1 MGVPVSQMWTVATYV
16 LRQRAA
22 GRRRYP
28 LVLMLEPLFR
38 CNLAC
43 AGCGKIQYPAHVL
56 KMNLTPEQCFAAVD
70 ECGAP
75 MVSIPGGEPLMHPEI
90 DKIVE
95 GLVARRKYI
104 YLCTN
109 ALLLKEKLHLFK
121 PSKYLTFSVHVDGSR
136 EHHDFSVCKEGG
148 YDLAIDG
155 IREAVARGFR
165 VTTNTTLFDGAD
177 PVSVRGFFDEMMT
190 LGVEGMM
197 LSPGYSYDKAPD
209 QQHFL
214 GRARTRRLF
223 RAILSNRKR
232 DWRFNMSPL
241 FLEFL
246 MGKRHYTCT
255 PWGMPTYNL
264 FGWQKPCYLMQDGY
278 ADTFAELMAA
288 TAWEDYGTESG
299 NPKCANCMVHSG
311 YEASAVHDNFN
322 TWKGF
327 ADTVKATFFNRYA
340 DAEALRMLDEPV
352 KPIRPPAGLV
362 QLSVGNGAAE
372 EVEA

>member
-1 MGVPVSQMWTVATYV
+1 MGVPVSQMWTVVSYV
-16 LRQRAA
+16 VRQRMA
-22 GRRRYP
+22 GNRRYP

-56 KMNLTPEQCFAAVD
+56 KMNMSPEQCFRAVD

-95 GLVARRKYI
+95 GLIARKKYI

-109 ALLLKEKLHLFK
+109 ALLLREKIDLFK
-121 PSKYLTFSVHVDGSR
+121 PSKYLSFSVHLDGEK

-148 YDLAIDG
+148 YELAVEG
-155 IREAVARGFR
+155 VREAVRRGFR

-177 PVSVRGFFDEMMT
+177 PKSVRAFFDEMMS

-223 RAILSNRKR
+223 NAILSNRKST
-232 DWRFNMSPL
+232 WNFNMSPL

-246 MGKRHYTCT
+246 MGKRHYACT

-264 FGWQKPCYLMQDGY
+264 FGWQKPCYLLQDGY
-278 ADTFAELMAA
+278 ADTFAELM
-288 TAWEDYGTESG
+288 TETEWSSYGTESG

-311 YEASAVHDNFN
+311 YEASAVHDQFGSLR
-322 TWKGF
+322 GF
-327 ADTVKATFFNRYA
+327 AALVKAWFSKYPDT
-340 DAEALRMLDEPV
+340 EALRLLDEPV
-352 KPIRPPAGLV
+352 KPVNAPAGLV
-362 QLSVGNGAAE
+362 QLQIDAGEPE

>member
-1 MGVPVSQMWTVATYV
+1 MGIPVSQMWTVVSYV

-22 GRRRYP
+22 GHKRYP

-56 KMNLTPEQCFAAVD
+56 KMNLTPEQCFKAVE

-95 GLVARRKYI
+95 GLIARRKYI

-121 PSKYLTFSVHVDGSR
+121 PSKYLSFSVHLDGDK

-148 YDLAIDG
+148 YDLAVEG
-155 IREAVARGFR
+155 VREAVRRGFR
-165 VTTNTTLFDGAD
+165 VTTNTTLFDGTD
-177 PVSVRGFFDEMMT
+177 PKSVRQFFDEMMA

-223 RAILSNRKR
+223 RSILSNRNAAWK
-232 DWRFNMSPL
+232 FNMSPL

-246 MGKRHYTCT
+246 MGKRHYACT

-264 FGWQKPCYLMQDGY
+264 FGWQKPCYLLQDGY
-278 ADTFAELMAA
+278 AETFAELMQETNWAN
-288 TAWEDYGTESG
+288 YGTESG

-311 YEASAVHDNFN
+311 YEASAVHDQFASLG
-322 TWKGF
+322 GF
-327 ADTVKATFFNRYA
+327 FALVKAWFSKYPDSA
-340 DAEALRMLDEPV
+340 ALKMLDEPV
-352 KPIRPPAGLV
+352 KPVNAPAGLV
-362 QLSVGNGAAE
+362 QLKMTSEAPE